1 MATKNNIYVLLDIYK
16 MGLEEN
22 SWGCSTT
29 ERWIGGGVWTG
40 GSDGLGVEC
49 GLEGVVHFDE
59 RAEGVWLSC
68 IGNSTLHPKGTEM
81 FTPATCVPRT
91 PPHT

>member
-1 MATKNNIYVLLDIYK
+1 MSKKGYYKNSVYVLLNIYK
-16 MGLEEN
+16 MGLEN
-22 SWGCSTT
+22 SWGCTT

-40 GSDGLGVEC
+40 GSDGL
-49 GLEGVVHFDE
+49 EGVVHFDG
-59 RAEGVWLSC
+59 RAEGVWLSS